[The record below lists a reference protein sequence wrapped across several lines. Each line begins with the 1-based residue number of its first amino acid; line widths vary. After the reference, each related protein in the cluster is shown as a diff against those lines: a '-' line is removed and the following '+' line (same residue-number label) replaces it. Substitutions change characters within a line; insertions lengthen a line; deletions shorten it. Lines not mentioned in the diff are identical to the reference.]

1 MCSSTIDIVAEELLT
16 IPPLIFRSIRRKL
29 LKTLLA
35 DIDLD
40 VSPLH
45 IEILKLLEGAGALN
59 ITEIG
64 EKLQIAR
71 AQMTHLIDRLV
82 DLGMVERQ
90 AGKDDRRMINIILT
104 GRGKAILKEQGD
116 YIRNAFKEILA
127 GLTDEELKDI
137 SASLSKLRDV
147 FSKSL

>member
-1 MCSSTIDIVAEELLT
+1 MRSELLDLVTEELLT
-16 IPPLIFRSIRRKL
+16 IPPLLFRSIRRKL
-29 LKTLLA
+29 LRTVLA

-40 VSPLH
+40 ITPLH
-45 IEILKLLEGAGALN
+45 IEIMKLLEGTERYN

-71 AQMTHLIDRLV
+71 AQLTHLIDSLA
-82 DLGMVERQ
+82 DLELVERQ
-90 AGKDDRRMINIILT
+90 ACKNDRRIINIALT
-104 GRGKAILKEQGD
+104 GKGRSILEEQGG
-116 YIRNAFKEILA
+116 YLKNAFKETLA
-127 GLTDEELKDI
+127 GLNKKELQDI

>member
-1 MCSSTIDIVAEELLT
+1 MGSDPVDMVAEELLT
-16 IPPLIFRSIRRKL
+16 ILPLIFRSIRRNI
-29 LKTLLA
+29 LKTVLA

-40 VSPLH
+40 ISPLH
-45 IEILKLLEGAGALN
+45 IEIMKLLEGAGRLN
-59 ITEIG
+59 ITEVG

-82 DLGMVERQ
+82 DIEMVERQ
-90 AGKDDRRMINIILT
+90 AGKDDRRMINVALT
-104 GRGKAILKEQGD
+104 GKGRSTLEEQGSC
-116 YIRNAFKEILA
+116 IKNAFKETLA
-127 GLTDEELKDI
+127 YLTDEELKDI